1 MINLLTTFTDL
12 IPIGITQSLIIAFVA
27 LGVMIPFRFLN
38 FPDLTSEGSFPF
50 GGCLCALLLVHN
62 INPWLAILISAIA
75 GGVVGLGTAAMHL
88 KLRVNTLLAGIILST
103 ILYSINLRLMGK
115 PNTALFDQDT
125 IFSLFATTPSKIG
138 LLLLMNAVILSVI
151 YYFLITEKG
160 LRFRA
165 VGLNSMVAAHQGTH
179 LTLYTLAGLWLGNA
193 LNSLSGALLVQM
205 QSYADIGMGV
215 GIVIHALAAMMIG
228 EALIGTRR
236 LYQQLLAPFIGAVVY
251 QQIQGFV
258 MALGLQPADFKMVTG
273 VVVILTLMV
282 QLRRGKGGREESP
295 PLSKGG

>member
-1 MINLLTTFTDL
+1 MLATFIDL
-12 IPIGITQSLIIAFVA
+12 IPIGFTQSLIIAFVA
-27 LGVMIPFRFLN
+27 LGVMIPFRLLN

-50 GGCLCALLLVHN
+50 GGCLCALLMLQG
-62 INPWLAILISAIA
+62 INPWLALAISAIA
-75 GGVVGLGTAAMHL
+75 GGIIGIGTAALHI

-103 ILYSINLRLMGK
+103 ILYSVNLRLMGR
-115 PNTALFDQDT
+115 PNLALFDHTT
-125 IFSLFATTPSKIG
+125 IFASFGNSPVG
-138 LLLLMNAVILSVI
+138 NMVLLLLMNAAIIGAI

-165 VGLNSMVAAHQGTH
+165 VGLNPAVAAHQGTH
-179 LTLYTLAGLWLGNA
+179 LTLYTVMGLWLGNA

-228 EALIGTRR
+228 ETLIGTRR
-236 LYQQLLAPFIGAVVY
+236 LYQQLLAPLIGAIIY

-258 MALGLQPADFKMVTG
+258 MALGLQPSDFKMVTG
-273 VVVILTLMV
+273 LVVILTLAL
-282 QLRRGKGGREESP
+282 QLRRQRRVAIA
-295 PLSKGG
+295 L